1 MPNKKEVVLSSSDTQ
16 GQEEDF
22 SVTFASKENT
32 DGNETVILTSEDI
45 AKEWMSKALQS
56 FDPSNGQYSVYLKE
70 QPFGDDSVTLDD
82 IKLLSKNAQSDITKI
97 LKINALV
104 RQEINGDDIIGKVYE
119 TMVTISILIL
129 KYHSITFHQ
138 NQSRNTRI
146 KQNHLLNNSIGKQI

>member
-32 DGNETVILTSEDI
+32 DGNETVILTSE
-45 AKEWMSKALQS
+45 EWMSKALQS

-119 TMVTISILIL
+119 TQFRYKNII
-129 KYHSITFHQ
+129 
-138 NQSRNTRI
+138 R
-146 KQNHLLNNSIGKQI
+146 

>member
-1 MPNKKEVVLSSSDTQ
+1 MVLSSSDTQ

-82 IKLLSKNAQSDITKI
+82 IKLLSKMPRVI
-97 LKINALV
+97 
-104 RQEINGDDIIGKVYE
+104 
-119 TMVTISILIL
+119 
-129 KYHSITFHQ
+129 
-138 NQSRNTRI
+138 
-146 KQNHLLNNSIGKQI
+146 

>member
-1 MPNKKEVVLSSSDTQ
+1 MPNKKEEILSSPDTQ
-16 GQEEDF
+16 SQEEDF
-22 SVTFASKENT
+22 SVTFASKKNT

-119 TMVTISILIL
+119 TMVTNLNSDIKISFDNLPS
-129 KYHSITFHQ
+129 KP
-138 NQSRNTRI
+138 RNTKI
-146 KQNHLLNNSIGKQI
+146 KQNHLLSNSIGKQI